1 MLRQNYEIPEIT
13 ITLFIDEDVITASN
27 LQVTTEDDGPIELPF
42 VPIKPK
48 YY

>member
-1 MLRQNYEIPEIT
+1 MLKQMYETPKISIT
-13 ITLFIDEDVITASN
+13 FFADEDVITASR
-27 LQVTTEDDGPIELPF
+27 LQVTTEDDKPIELPF